1 MATPFFTAEEPVS
14 RNFIFLSP
22 RRGELKALGRCGYAM
37 GRSSVAV
44 WLAGLLLCSLLLSP
58 SLENAKRTHSLADD
72 DHASLSSP
80 SNLVIAFSNGPSPDD
95 DIKGTYALTFS
106 VGGSGTL
113 DSLLIEITTDETSW
127 TTVVNLTTTPWM
139 YPLDTTGYTNDTYK
153 LRASGWDSD
162 TESFALATSGWFQ
175 VVNQVPVITTF
186 TVLSPDAGTGASLT
200 DRAWF
205 NIDAQD
211 ALSFRWGASDDD
223 LKQATLANVPGPGA
237 PTADGPTMLNYGWD
251 WSSGNMQEGTW
262 SPRLTVADHSGLTNT
277 STLFIGIDRT
287 GPTVGSVVIGDGNAW
302 QQSGTVS
309 VSGLMTEADD
319 GQGSGVASVQY
330 ALGDEDWSTT
340 SSDSLSLNLEEG
352 VHSLHLRAVDRV
364 GNIGASTTVTVRV
377 DQTAPIGLSWTVD
390 DLTTSRVGPAN
401 VSFNA
406 EDAHS
411 GIDQSASYIQYGFD
425 SNGVGETPDLSGR
438 WLTMGVNGLS
448 GQVGLASWATK
459 SRQHLMLRAILVD
472 EAGNSFTT
480 QASSYQIL
488 PGLDLSWNAS
498 QTNVD
503 RIVVRPGEKTGNVT
517 ITSVLESNEDYG
529 GSVIVR
535 LETAPADRSSDVAW
549 TVMETRN
556 LPAGTLSNSSE
567 TIVWNYAVPRAGQ
580 FDLRLVIDFADVI
593 DEYDEGNNA
602 NYLVVTG
609 ASIDS
614 PGLVPSFAPSLL
626 LIVLVGFALALLQ
639 QRTRD

>member
-1 MATPFFTAEEPVS
+1 
-14 RNFIFLSP
+14 
-22 RRGELKALGRCGYAM
+22 M

-58 SLENAKRTHSLADD
+58 GLQNAKRSDLLAEDD
-72 DHASLSSP
+72 QASLSSP

-186 TVLSPDAGTGASLT
+186 TVLNPDAGTGASLT

-237 PTADGPTMLNYGWD
+237 PTADGPTTLNYGWD

-287 GPTVGSVVIGDGNAW
+287 GPTVGSVVVGDGDAW

-340 SSDSLSLNLEEG
+340 SSDSLSLTLEEG

-364 GNIGASTTVTVRV
+364 GNIGESTTVTVRV

-390 DLTTSRVGPAN
+390 ELTTSRIGPAN

-503 RIVVRPGEKTGNVT
+503 RIVVRPGEKTGNIT

>member
-1 MATPFFTAEEPVS
+1 
-14 RNFIFLSP
+14 
-22 RRGELKALGRCGYAM
+22 M

-58 SLENAKRTHSLADD
+58 GLQNAKRSDLLAEDD
-72 DHASLSSP
+72 QASLSSP

-186 TVLSPDAGTGASLT
+186 TVLNPDAGTGASLT

-237 PTADGPTMLNYGWD
+237 PTADGPTTLNYGWD

-262 SPRLTVADHSGLTNT
+262 SPRLTVADHSGLSNT

-287 GPTVGSVVIGDGNAW
+287 GPTVGSVVVGDGDAW

-340 SSDSLSLNLEEG
+340 SSDSLSLTLEEG

-390 DLTTSRVGPAN
+390 ELTTSRIGPAN

>member
-1 MATPFFTAEEPVS
+1 
-14 RNFIFLSP
+14 
-22 RRGELKALGRCGYAM
+22 M

-58 SLENAKRTHSLADD
+58 GLENAKRSDLLAEDD
-72 DHASLSSP
+72 PASLSSP

-186 TVLSPDAGTGASLT
+186 TVLNPDAGTGASLT

-237 PTADGPTMLNYGWD
+237 PTADGPTTLNYGWD

-287 GPTVGSVVIGDGNAW
+287 GPTVGSVVVGDGDAW

-340 SSDSLSLNLEEG
+340 SSDSLSLTLEEG

-364 GNIGASTTVTVRV
+364 GNIGASTTVTIRV

-390 DLTTSRVGPAN
+390 ELTTSRIGPAN
-401 VSFNA
+401 VSFDA

-411 GIDQSASYIQYGFD
+411 GIDQSSSYIQYGFD

-459 SRQHLMLRAILVD
+459 SRQHLMFRAILVD

-567 TIVWNYAVPRAGQ
+567 TIVWNYAVPRPGQ

>member
-1 MATPFFTAEEPVS
+1 
-14 RNFIFLSP
+14 
-22 RRGELKALGRCGYAM
+22 M

-58 SLENAKRTHSLADD
+58 GLENAKRSDLLAEDD
-72 DHASLSSP
+72 PVSLSSP

-186 TVLSPDAGTGASLT
+186 TVLNPDAGTGASLT

-237 PTADGPTMLNYGWD
+237 PTADGPTTLNYGWD

-287 GPTVGSVVIGDGNAW
+287 GPTVGSVVVGDGDAW

-340 SSDSLSLNLEEG
+340 SSDSLSLTLEEG

-364 GNIGASTTVTVRV
+364 GNIGASTTVTIRV

-390 DLTTSRVGPAN
+390 ELTTSRIGPAN

-411 GIDQSASYIQYGFD
+411 GIDQSSSYIQYGFD

-567 TIVWNYAVPRAGQ
+567 TIVWNYAVPRPGQ